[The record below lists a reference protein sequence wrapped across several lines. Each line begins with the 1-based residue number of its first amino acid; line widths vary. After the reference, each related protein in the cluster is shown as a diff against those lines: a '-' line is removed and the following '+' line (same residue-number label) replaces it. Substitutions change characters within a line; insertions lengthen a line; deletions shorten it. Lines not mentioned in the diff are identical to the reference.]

1 MHRREVTIHQAEE
14 HTPRSRGGHAADR
27 SSISEKEGAGGMAPT
42 FEQLEQHRRRIKDA
56 FSLFE
61 LEVRTALGPT
71 AGAPAESACGR
82 PGAETVVTAH

>member
-1 MHRREVTIHQAEE
+1 
-14 HTPRSRGGHAADR
+14 
-27 SSISEKEGAGGMAPT
+27 MAPT